1 MQKMTL
7 PVGQK
12 IRGYG
17 LVNEFGEFDFI
28 PEQTGIRQGQTKL
41 VKQGENYSITTT
53 KKLVIVHLRLDAAKG
68 LELIKSFMKTV
79 NEILLDFQ
87 KYEF

>member
-1 MQKMTL
+1 MTL

-53 KKLVIVHLRLDAAKG
+53 KKLVIVHLRLDSAKG